1 MRKQIFTNPQ
11 YLKQI
16 ILLSCLPAL
25 VGMWFVQMIPTWE
38 IVQPIAILIFFI
50 LTIVFAFRWRSQT
63 APSQRIKLFRPFIF
77 FSFLGIFAISVL
89 VSPLLYFLLTFR
101 IFDYGYVDTYQ
112 FQGLPTTLYIYET
125 SCFPDARGSCRVYD
139 NDIKIRVGI
148 LPIMTNLISS
158 PCLFNEP
165 YLQGDIATF
174 TIKKSRDKCKVAV
187 SIDMR
192 HGKVVKVADK

>member
-1 MRKQIFTNPQ
+1 MYKQIFANPQ

-77 FSFLGIFAISVL
+77 FPFLAIFAISVL

-101 IFDYGYVDTYQ
+101 IDYGYVATYQ
-112 FQGLPTTLYIYET
+112 FQGLPTALYIYET
-125 SCFPDARGSCRVYD
+125 SCFPDSRGACDVYAT
-139 NDIKIRVGI
+139 DIKRRVGI
-148 LPIMTNLISS
+148 LPVMTNLLSC
-158 PCLFNEP
+158 PCLFNKP
-165 YLQGDIATF
+165 ILQGDIATF
-174 TIKKSRDKCKVAV
+174 PIEASRDKVKVAV
-187 SIDMR
+187 SIDMKY
-192 HGKVVKVADK
+192 GTVKVAD